1 MRPAAIVLMGRT
13 MKVLHLCPLWFPISR
28 NAAAY
33 VSTCSGWFSDR
44 TVAYL
49 ASGRPAVVQDTG
61 FSRFLPCGQGLL
73 GFRSPAEARAAIRT
87 LAGDLERHARAAR
100 AIVEEH
106 FDATRVL
113 TALLESS
120 L

>member
-1 MRPAAIVLMGRT
+1 
-13 MKVLHLCPLWFPISR
+13 
-28 NAAAY
+28 
-33 VSTCSGWFSDR
+33 
-44 TVAYL
+44 
-49 ASGRPAVVQDTG
+49 VQDTG